1 MLLDMVITGHKN
13 LLVILIPKYNVVSKV
28 YKVYKIVIKDILLK
42 PIFFSSIF
50 SSTRGYN
57 IRSISIPE

>member
-42 PIFFSSIF
+42 PIFLVLYFHLQGDI
-50 SSTRGYN
+50 
-57 IRSISIPE
+57 I